1 MLWKTRPSAE
11 PSCRLNVAENPTIG
25 TFGGVDFDDDGSET
39 AVMITFGVISEL
51 KCDKTLR

>member
-1 MLWKTRPSAE
+1 MLWNTRPSAE

-25 TFGGVDFDDDGSET
+25 TFGGLDFDDDGSET